1 MSRLSEATKKQMYDH
16 AVEVIEEENENRLAD
31 SKGYNRSP
39 DQICRLYD
47 ISDRMFSAKRIKSLL
62 DELTEVYAQLT
73 AYKEAEADKQ
83 RLVRDLD
90 VLLNGK
96 EAAQQASLCDIVSQ
110 VQAMMRKGGIRPPC
124 DGSSYFEAGSHTFG
138 CEVWTCNQGHQHPTG
153 RLFVGG
159 RLPGKATLFHSLQS
173 GKGDE

>member
-1 MSRLSEATKKQMYDH
+1 MYDH
-16 AVEVIEEENENRLAD
+16 AVEVIEEENENRAAE
-31 SKGYNRSP
+31 SKGYNRDP
-39 DQICRLYD
+39 NRICRLYD
-47 ISDRMFSAKRIKSLL
+47 ISDEMFKATRVKSLL

-96 EAAQQASLCDIVSQ
+96 EAAPQASLCDIVSQ
-110 VQAMMRKGGIRPPC
+110 VQAMMRKGCILPLC
-124 DGSSYFEAGSHTFG
+124 DGSSYLEAGSHTFG

-153 RLFVGG
+153 RLFSSIAEGLASTKDGETFRVEAWQ
-159 RLPGKATLFHSLQS
+159 PGD
-173 GKGDE
+173 KGAK

>member
-16 AVEVIEEENENRLAD
+16 AVEVIEEENENRAAEA
-31 SKGYNRSP
+31 KGYNRDP
-39 DQICRLYD
+39 NRICRLYD
-47 ISDRMFSAKRIKSLL
+47 ISDEMFKATRVKSLL
-62 DELTEVYAQLT
+62 DELREVYAQLS

-110 VQAMMRKGGIRPPC
+110 VQAMMRKGCILPLC

-138 CEVWTCNQGHQHPTG
+138 CAVWICNQGHQHPTG
-153 RLFVGG
+153 QLVSG

-173 GKGDE
+173 GKGEE